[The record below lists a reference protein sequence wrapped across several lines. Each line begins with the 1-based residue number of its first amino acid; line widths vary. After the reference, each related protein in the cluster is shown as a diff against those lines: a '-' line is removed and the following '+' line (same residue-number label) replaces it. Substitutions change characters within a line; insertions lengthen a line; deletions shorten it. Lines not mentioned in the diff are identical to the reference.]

1 MGLYMDDKPK
11 TPYPPFCLG
20 SKCPEIKR
28 LEGRIDKIYA
38 RLDFIIGGILT
49 VLVTVIAGLMG

>member
-1 MGLYMDDKPK
+1 MDEDKPQ
-11 TPYPPFCLG
+11 TPYPPFCQG

-38 RLDFIIGGILT
+38 RLDVIISGIITVLITVIGGL
-49 VLVTVIAGLMG
+49 LA